1 MPDPAAEG
9 PLLGGGGDMEL
20 MGPCPC
26 QRPSPHGDDGA
37 GDLKREADEDEETG
51 EGDRMQEPRFLRVVL
66 VVVDP

>member
-1 MPDPAAEG
+1 
-9 PLLGGGGDMEL
+9 MEL